1 LSKEDARGIVRGEA
15 LCEGAKRSNPLL
27 AFIPLLVRER
37 ARGEG
42 SEERREERGERRE
55 ERARGGARTESSSFM
70 FHILLS
76 TAVAA
81 QR

>member
-1 LSKEDARGIVRGEA
+1 MGEA
-15 LCEGAKRSNPLL
+15 LCEGAKEEHPSL
-27 AFIPLLVRER
+27 AFIPILVRER
-37 ARGEG
+37 ARGEE
-42 SEERREERGERRE
+42 SEERRVRRE
-55 ERARGGARTESSSFM
+55 ERARGGARTVSSSFM